1 MTYFFQI
8 IAINGVT
15 GEYNPDSYPDYVEN
29 VIQTSDSSV
38 SNTASIER
46 VDFISKTASTIRFKW
61 STFGSSSISEF
72 ETVLTNK
79 NSEHQIVNKTIQESI
94 EIEGLEP
101 STLYSF
107 TVSKS

>member
-1 MTYFFQI
+1 M
-8 IAINGVT
+8 
-15 GEYNPDSYPDYVEN
+15 
-29 VIQTSDSSV
+29 IQTSDSSV

-79 NSEHQIVNKTIQESI
+79 ISEQEIVNKTIQESI

-107 TVSKS
+107 TVRSTNAN